1 MTNTLATT
9 TTDIR
14 QPHTHS
20 KQIKLELIHKF
31 YGDSLILQRE
41 WQHRC
46 YWSCKYYVLSTCS
59 GANFFFS
66 IFIHLWQFTVA
77 QSVGSSIDTLFFTTV
92 IGCPRCGRN
101 CWLAVWLWDRWMR
114 SPYAEV
120 RHDWIAYDCRDG
132 RWSRCVGAR
141 ATEEIIII
149 SISPNSQFSN
159 VVWLMAIGRGICTMY
174 EREYWARKCRSRWP
188 LENYRTNFLLLFSL
202 THGSAGECVWWASA
216 RALSWRTVDGVM
228 KAWRNHHIVFC
239 FIKSRICRR
248 DDICIHTDYIDGAWV
263 DSFIRFSDIY
273 DNFILQNIG
282 AIVFHQILMHVKRWL
297 ISYLVC
303 SVVWYAFFF
312 LFVAGPFPPFG
323 RTSMNLYYDDV
334 LLFIFMAPTT
344 TIGALNI
351 YIRLLAGWPMSA
363 RMWDDII
370 QCCHLFG
377 DHQNE
382 RHTTRVITVQQF

>member
-1 MTNTLATT
+1 
-9 TTDIR
+9 
-14 QPHTHS
+14 
-20 KQIKLELIHKF
+20 
-31 YGDSLILQRE
+31 
-41 WQHRC
+41 
-46 YWSCKYYVLSTCS
+46 
-59 GANFFFS
+59 
-66 IFIHLWQFTVA
+66 
-77 QSVGSSIDTLFFTTV
+77 
-92 IGCPRCGRN
+92 
-101 CWLAVWLWDRWMR
+101 
-114 SPYAEV
+114 
-120 RHDWIAYDCRDG
+120 
-132 RWSRCVGAR
+132 
-141 ATEEIIII
+141 
-149 SISPNSQFSN
+149 
-159 VVWLMAIGRGICTMY
+159 
-174 EREYWARKCRSRWP
+174 
-188 LENYRTNFLLLFSL
+188 
-202 THGSAGECVWWASA
+202 
-216 RALSWRTVDGVM
+216 M